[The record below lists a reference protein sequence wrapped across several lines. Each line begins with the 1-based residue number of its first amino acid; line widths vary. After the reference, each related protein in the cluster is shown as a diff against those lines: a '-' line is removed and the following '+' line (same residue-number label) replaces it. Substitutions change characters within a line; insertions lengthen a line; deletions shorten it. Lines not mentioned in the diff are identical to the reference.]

1 MSQGEENKEFV
12 YDWDNL
18 VIQLGKGED
27 VHGSIRI
34 MKQDIENM
42 QYLHGMNI
50 GDVLKMLVEALETTR
65 KED

>member
-12 YDWDNL
+12 YDWDNI
-18 VIQLGKGED
+18 VIQLGKGEE

-42 QYLHGMNI
+42 KHLHGMNI
-50 GDVLKMLVEALETTR
+50 EDILKMLVEALETTK
-65 KED
+65 KEE